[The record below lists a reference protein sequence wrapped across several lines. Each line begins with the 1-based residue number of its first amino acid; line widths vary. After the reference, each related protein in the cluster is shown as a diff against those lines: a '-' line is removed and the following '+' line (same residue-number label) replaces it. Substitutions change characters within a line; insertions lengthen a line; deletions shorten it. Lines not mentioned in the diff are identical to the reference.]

1 MPTSATPP
9 WFELKL
15 GGSALTAD
23 ELPHLN
29 RVEMTEAVSQLDSIT
44 IEFSIPMTSARYD
57 IISTLKAISGGD
69 YSFKCGSNG
78 KESKEYTGVIMTV
91 SHSLSRDSMLK
102 ITLTG
107 VDELVKLKSARL
119 PQAEGWESLETA
131 LDKMATDAGFKGIEL
146 IDFQATELPIF
157 QEGTEDL
164 KFIADFA
171 RVNGFAVRVSD
182 TKLKFFKV
190 GTDHADGP
198 QTIAWNEDVVSMN
211 ITTDISEVY
220 GKAQAVTYDT
230 KKVED
235 VSVETDKA
243 SLKTI
248 SGGKTG
254 AEYASAAFPNR
265 LILLANKVDAVSSS
279 LTQEAE
285 GKLQESNMKFL
296 KGTIA
301 VYGRPD
307 LYPGSNIEITDGYWP
322 FKGVFYVEQ
331 VKHTIA
337 PGAGFKTT
345 ITIASDSLPPEP
357 S

>member
-1 MPTSATPP
+1 MSTSAIPP

-15 GGSALTAD
+15 GGSPLSAT

-29 RVEMTEAVSQLDSIT
+29 RVEMSEAVSTLDSIT

-57 IISTLKAISGGD
+57 IISKLKAISGEN
-69 YSFKCGSNG
+69 YSFKCGSAG

-107 VDELVKLKSARL
+107 VDELVKLKGARL
-119 PQAEGWESLETA
+119 PQAEGWETLEAA
-131 LDKMATDAGFKGIEL
+131 LNKMATDAGFSGGAEIVNY
-146 IDFQATELPIF
+146 QATEKPIF
-157 QEGTEDL
+157 QEGVEDL

-171 RVNGFAVRVSD
+171 RVNGYTVRVAD
-182 TKLKFFKV
+182 TKLKFVPV

-198 QTIAWNEDVVSMN
+198 QSVAWSDDLVSAS

-220 GKAQAVTYDT
+220 GKAQAVTYDSKT
-230 KKVED
+230 MED

-243 SLKTI
+243 TLKKI

-254 AEYASAAFPNR
+254 AEYASKAFPNR
-265 LILLANKVDAVSSS
+265 LILLANKVDAETSQMDQE
-279 LTQEAE
+279 TQ
-285 GKLQESNMKFL
+285 GKLQDSNMKFL
-296 KGTIA
+296 KGSLTL
-301 VYGRPD
+301 YGRPD
-307 LYPGSNIEITDGYWP
+307 LYPGSTIEVKDGYWP

-345 ITIASDSLPPEP
+345 VNIVSDSLPPEP
-357 S
+357 